1 MNDRSRIVDLIER
14 ANDARPFCPCGRH
27 TTPVWRDGTVW
38 LECASLSEPR
48 EGVIARFV
56 AAATAPVHTRIPIV
70 EVAGQADRLA
80 A

>member
-1 MNDRSRIVDLIER
+1 MSDQYRIVDLIER

-27 TTPVWRDGTVW
+27 TTPAFRDGTVW

-48 EGVIARFV
+48 DGLIARFV
-56 AAATAPVHTRIPIV
+56 AAATAPVHIRSAIVDVADESKPI
-70 EVAGQADRLA
+70 A